1 MRDFLFEKLLN
12 SFKLGH
18 YCIES
23 VNLTLYFHLQM

>member
-1 MRDFLFEKLLN
+1 MRDFCLKNVLN

-23 VNLTLYFHLQM
+23 VNLTFYFHLQM

>member
-1 MRDFLFEKLLN
+1 MRDFLFEKCTKY
-12 SFKLGH
+12 FKLGH